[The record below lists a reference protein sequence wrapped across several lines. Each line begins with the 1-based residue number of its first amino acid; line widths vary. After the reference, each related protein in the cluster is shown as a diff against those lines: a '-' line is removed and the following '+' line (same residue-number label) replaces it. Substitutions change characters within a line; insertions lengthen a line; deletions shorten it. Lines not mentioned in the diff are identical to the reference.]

1 MDDYFSSFA
10 QSAHTLPRNFTF
22 HYQDGDLPKTP
33 EPSDN
38 IFPQRTSPPPI
49 PAARVAREPYRLR
62 RRRAPLAA
70 TQRAIRAI
78 NRDEDAPADPFQD
91 NQDVPLPSIELT
103 SSTGQPAE
111 LQEEIL
117 GSKLFS
123 PPKTPVAQIY
133 GPEEDTRE
141 ASSSQEDLTRPST
154 ACSGFSDS
162 SKSSSIESFPSFG
175 ESCGSP
181 KSSHDPFTVGA
192 PAFGLISSPLQE
204 YGFSALPTFHA
215 SRTAW
220 TQEMDDHLWITYMR
234 YLQDPRHTPF
244 KMLPGTAPPP
254 GVCSKVVREAKRT
267 WKGHLTSSVPKVHR
281 FARWGSHRAE
291 TPQTH
296 TAESNADRRSLVPW
310 PRSDA
315 ATRKHLRDLCK
326 LKPTLSAHYGRLLH
340 ARSPSPFLSSSVGH
354 RSTSVAREV
363 PSAETNV
370 GAFSTR
376 DMNISLATSVS
387 TTMQPTHP
395 LVQLGSEAAT
405 TPVANVPHIVHPSEA
420 STPRPRATT
429 HDQAEALP
437 PRTPN
442 HQKSYSMQE
451 SSLSSMHP
459 RPLASPFQPRSFKP
473 KAYAPQQSSS
483 FDSSSAVAGPLLA
496 TPAELHAP
504 IPRRSFFKRPAQNEL
519 NDMMHSEDPY
529 TRQRQLMKDLF
540 GSTQPIE
547 TSHRRVRSRGFSL
560 GDMTAASRLESLFS
574 EPSQSLPEAEATLP
588 PIPRISPPASS
599 GGLLPPPSIG
609 KVARLGSPFA
619 EKPATKTHFN
629 TFPRNFSLLG
639 LEPAMDIE
647 EDAAEAA
654 APLLGLGQS

>member
-1 MDDYFSSFA
+1 MDNPFSSFA

-38 IFPQRTSPPPI
+38 IFPQRTSPPPV
-49 PAARVAREPYRLR
+49 PVARVAREPYRLR
-62 RRRAPLAA
+62 RRRAPLQA

-78 NRDEDAPADPFQD
+78 HRNEEADPFQESH
-91 NQDVPLPSIELT
+91 DVPLPSIELT
-103 SSTGQPAE
+103 SSTGLPLE
-111 LQEEIL
+111 LHEESLDARI
-117 GSKLFS
+117 FS

-133 GPEEDTRE
+133 GPEEDTHE

-175 ESCGSP
+175 ESCSP
-181 KSSHDPFTVGA
+181 KSQHDPFTIGA
-192 PAFGLISSPLQE
+192 PSFGLISSPLQDF
-204 YGFSALPTFHA
+204 GFSAARTFTNTAARPT
-215 SRTAW
+215 W

-267 WKGHLTSSVPKVHR
+267 WKGHLTAAVPKVHR
-281 FARWGSHRAE
+281 FARWGSNRAE
-291 TPQTH
+291 TPETQAT
-296 TAESNADRRSLVPW
+296 EGDVDRRSLVSW

-395 LVQLGSEAAT
+395 LVQLSSEAAP
-405 TPVANVPHIVHPSEA
+405 TPVASIPRIVHPQDA
-420 STPRPRATT
+420 ATPRPRATT
-429 HDQAEALP
+429 QHVPQEM

-442 HQKSYSMQE
+442 HQKSFSMQE
-451 SSLSSMHP
+451 GSLSIHP
-459 RPLASPFQPRSFKP
+459 RPLASPFRPRPSKTSSHETL
-473 KAYAPQQSSS
+473 QSAMAT
-483 FDSSSAVAGPLLA
+483 SSAAPSLA
-496 TPAELHAP
+496 APAELHAP
-504 IPRRSFFKRPAQNEL
+504 IPRRTFFKRPAQNEL
-519 NDMMHSEDPY
+519 NDIMHSEDPY
-529 TRQRQLMKDLF
+529 TRQHQLMKELF

-547 TSHRRVRSRGFSL
+547 VSHRRVRSRGFSL

-574 EPSQSLPEAEATLP
+574 ESSQSLPQADASLP
-588 PIPRISPPASS
+588 PMPRISPPATSS
-599 GGLLPPPSIG
+599 SLMPPPSIE

-654 APLLGLGQS
+654 APLPGLGQS